1 MSRRGRTQT
10 AGCTRRAVL
19 AAAIAGAGLGAAR
32 AASGAAASPETEDDA
47 ADLIRQLTGRTAMES
62 DRVQLIM
69 PHEFPT
75 GSIVPLSLV
84 IDSPMTAA
92 DHVRQVHVLAPRNP
106 LNPVARFNFTPGRSG
121 ARVQTRIRLAEP
133 QHVVA
138 VAEMSDGR
146 LLMART
152 WVDVATNGCT

>member
-1 MSRRGRTQT
+1 MSRPGRTQT
-10 AGCTRRAVL
+10 DGCTRRTVL
-19 AAAIAGAGLGAAR
+19 AAAIAGAGWSAAR
-32 AASGAAASPETEDDA
+32 AAAGAAAAPEPDDDA
-47 ADLIRQLTGRTAMES
+47 ADMIRQLTGKTATES

-69 PHEFPT
+69 PREFPT
-75 GSIVPLSLV
+75 GSIVPLALV
-84 IDSPMTAA
+84 IDSPMTPAE
-92 DHVRQVHVLAPRNP
+92 HVRQVHVLAPRNP

-121 ARVQTRIRLAEP
+121 ARVSTRIRLAGP

>member
-1 MSRRGRTQT
+1 MSGPDRTQ
-10 AGCTRRAVL
+10 AGGCTRRAVL
-19 AAAIAGAGLGAAR
+19 AAAVAGAGLGAAR
-32 AASGAAASPETEDDA
+32 AAPPGAVDDA
-47 ADLIRQLTGRTAMES
+47 ADMIRQLTGKTATES

-69 PHEFPT
+69 PREFPT
-75 GSIVPLSLV
+75 GSIVPLTLV
-84 IDSPMTAA
+84 IDSPMTPA
-92 DHVRQVHVLAPRNP
+92 DHVRQVYVLAPRNP

-121 ARVQTRIRLAEP
+121 ARLSTRIRLAGP

-146 LLMART
+146 LLMGRT